1 MVTEYEW
8 NVRKEI
14 ELAELRG
21 DIETLINRLDIDSN
35 FISTLEDLRDL
46 YKDYRDSKEQ
56 TYRDAIMDDQF
67 NRRKD

>member
-1 MVTEYEW
+1 MVSEYEW
-8 NVRKEI
+8 RVRKEI

-21 DIETLINRLDIDSN
+21 DIEILINRLDIDTN
-35 FISTLEDLRDL
+35 FISILEDLKDL